1 MVPARETQ
9 GVLNPSENLD
19 AALLDGIQ
27 SVLSSS
33 AIADLRVQQFWTT
46 FRWKL
51 ELDNAL
57 SAFHQWGLIAEH
69 RFLDN
74 RLEEV
79 HARLRELSY
88 TLFDRIH
95 RYTEKLPMSDI
106 AAEDSRRVQRVCA
119 SRPRSRHDR
128 TGKLAVMKS
137 GRRPESCV
145 TRTWNSLRRQDSV
158 LRESK
163 LLRRHSTPRSHD
175 MGCDLELVTWHA
187 GARGRL
193 PSFWPDDESNPTW
206 ISVRN
211 IRGAPPVRARNV
223 TARLEFV
230 NSAQTRRL
238 IVPEAVWFEEQHT
251 GHRVSEKYSHAV
263 EIEGGD
269 EQSFIVFST
278 NKRGDL
284 VPYKNGNEPL
294 EPLGFDHWDVLI
306 HVSSDNVHGHEAH
319 SGFTVT
325 RHSYV
330 HDMPYFIK
338 QLRVPPKVLQQGE
351 QSAE

>member
-1 MVPARETQ
+1 MPLGPVADMTEREARRNEVWETAGKLCDTYVELVTTSRQ
-9 GVLNPSENLD
+9 RF
-19 AALLDGIQ
+19 AGIETA
-27 SVLSSS
+27 SSS
-33 AIADLRVQQFWTT
+33 Q
-46 FRWKL
+46 
-51 ELDNAL
+51 
-57 SAFHQWGLIAEH
+57 H
-69 RFLDN
+69 
-74 RLEEV
+74 
-79 HARLRELSY
+79 
-88 TLFDRIH
+88 
-95 RYTEKLPMSDI
+95 P
-106 AAEDSRRVQRVCA
+106 
-119 SRPRSRHDR
+119 
-128 TGKLAVMKS
+128 
-137 GRRPESCV
+137 
-145 TRTWNSLRRQDSV
+145 
-158 LRESK
+158 
-163 LLRRHSTPRSHD
+163 SHD

-211 IRGAPPVRARNV
+211 IRGTPPVRARNV